1 MIKRILQIWLIKVK
15 DLEVERFCWIIWV
28 DLMYSQGSL
37 KEGVRKIIVKERRHK
52 DRSRGQRGKRYAG
65 KEERGRGMLL
75 TMGPGMQTA
84 WGCWKRQENRFSPRA
99 SRRKTTLPRH
109 QL

>member
-1 MIKRILQIWLIKVK
+1 M
-15 DLEVERFCWIIWV
+15 ERFCWIIWV

-37 KEGVRKIIVKERRHK
+37 KEGLRKIRVKERRYK
-52 DRSRGQRGKRYAG
+52 DGSRGQRG
-65 KEERGRGMLL
+65 EDGMLQ

-84 WGCWKRQENRFSPRA
+84 WGCWKRQENRLSPRV
-99 SRRKTTLPRH
+99 SIRKTTLPIH

>member
-15 DLEVERFCWIIWV
+15 DLAVERFCWIIWV

-37 KEGVRKIIVKERRHK
+37 KEGVRKIIVKERRRK

-65 KEERGRGMLL
+65 KEERGHGMLL
-75 TMGPGMQTA
+75 TMGTGMQTA
-84 WGCWKRQENRFSPRA
+84 WGCWKRRENRFSPRA